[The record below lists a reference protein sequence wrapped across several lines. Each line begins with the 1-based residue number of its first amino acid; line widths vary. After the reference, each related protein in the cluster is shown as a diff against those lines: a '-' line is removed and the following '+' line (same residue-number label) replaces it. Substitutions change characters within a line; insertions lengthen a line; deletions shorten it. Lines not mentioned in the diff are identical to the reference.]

1 MFTKLRLSLTKQ
13 LEDIESSIFAMVVMY
28 GCIGYLTA
36 GIIALPIKAY
46 RETGALT
53 WHQVIAV
60 FIAACFLLFF
70 YYTRYRMIVDVKND
84 DD

>member
-13 LEDIESSIFAMVVMY
+13 LEDIESSIIAMLVTY
-28 GCIGYLTA
+28 SCIGYLTA
-36 GIIALPIKAY
+36 AIIALPIKIY

-53 WHQVIAV
+53 WYQVVVI
-60 FIAACFLLFF
+60 FIATCFLLFF

-84 DD
+84 GD

>member
-13 LEDIESSIFAMVVMY
+13 LEDIESSIFALVVMY
-28 GCIGYLTA
+28 SCIGYLTA
-36 GIIALPIKAY
+36 GIIALPIKIY

-53 WHQVIAV
+53 WYQVVVIFTAT
-60 FIAACFLLFF
+60 CFLLFF

-84 DD
+84 GD